1 MLGTRAQYR
10 PLSKATLA
18 RKRAMAISTVNRVN
32 KIKSRYGAPSQPSQS
47 TRKGKKA
54 WRKNVDI
61 EDVEDRLEG
70 LRDEERETGGPVHEK
85 SNTELFAVDVRGD
98 EQLKKQM
105 RKHRPLKYME
115 LLARRSAVPAVHSR
129 VSIPTPTSES
139 SKPRIRVSAAEKARL
154 LRIAHRTKNP
164 LEAIQG
170 RSNLPASEAV
180 KRSGKY
186 DVWASEDPDEVS
198 LMHAMRTSE
207 AKEYL
212 LPIVKSHKSR
222 APPSAPPSVP
232 PLTNAIL
239 PKAVIYPDAGTSY
252 NPTYEEH
259 QELLQAAH
267 EREVKRVENT
277 EKAEEVRRRME
288 AAWERKGE
296 NMVEGMIVDVGEE
309 NEEDAPEEER
319 VDPVKP
325 PQRKTAQQRRKA
337 ARVLAEKRSRASLAQ
352 KRQQLASLSTL
363 KSLRRTVA
371 NAQSESQKAAAERA
385 EKKLA
390 KGLMGMK
397 IGKHV
402 VKEGEIDFQLGEDLP
417 ESFRELKPEG
427 NLWRDRWG
435 SMVARGKVEP
445 RAPVLAA
452 RKKTK
457 TKEYEKHSY
466 KQFDA
471 RN

>member
-1 MLGTRAQYR
+1 
-10 PLSKATLA
+10 
-18 RKRAMAISTVNRVN
+18 MAISTVNRVN
-32 KIKSRYGAPSQPSQS
+32 KLKSSYGAPSQLSQS

-61 EDVEDRLEG
+61 ETVEDHLEG
-70 LRDEERETGGPVHEK
+70 LRDEEREIGGPVHKK
-85 SNTELFAVDVRGD
+85 SDTELFSVDVHGD

-105 RKHRPLKYME
+105 RRHRPLKYVEM
-115 LLARRSAVPAVHSR
+115 LAKRSAVPAVHSR
-129 VSIPTPTSES
+129 ASFPTPTPSGS
-139 SKPRIRVSAAEKARL
+139 IKPRIRISAAEKAQL
-154 LRIAHRTKNP
+154 ARIAHRTKNP
-164 LEAIQG
+164 LEAAHG

-198 LMHAMRTSE
+198 LMRAMRTHE

-232 PLTNAIL
+232 VLTNATL
-239 PKAVIYPDAGTSY
+239 PNSVARPEAGMSY
-252 NPTYEEH
+252 NPTYEDH
-259 QELLQAAH
+259 QELLRTAH
-267 EREVKRVENT
+267 EREVKRVADI

-288 AAWERKGE
+288 AAWEKKGD
-296 NMVEGMIVDVGEE
+296 GIVDGMLVDAGEE
-309 NEEDAPEEER
+309 NEEIEEEER
-319 VDPVKP
+319 IDPVKP
-325 PQRKTAQQRRKA
+325 PQRKTAQQRKKA

-363 KSLRRTVA
+363 KSLRRKVA
-371 NAQSESQKAAAERA
+371 NAKSESQRAATERA

-390 KGLMGMK
+390 KGLIGMR

-402 VKEGEIDFQLGEDLP
+402 VKEGNIDYQLGEDLP

-435 SMVARGKVEP
+435 SMVSRGKVEP
-445 RAPVLAA
+445 RMPVLAA
-452 RKKTK
+452 RKKK

-466 KQFDA
+466 KRFDA
-471 RN
+471 QN

>member
-1 MLGTRAQYR
+1 MSGYDSLTQCSELV
-10 PLSKATLA
+10 LSIVHSPKPLA
-18 RKRAMAISTVNRVN
+18 RKRAMAISTVNR
-32 KIKSRYGAPSQPSQS
+32 IKSRYGAPSQPSQS

-70 LRDEERETGGPVHEK
+70 LRDENGKQGQLPLNHPALSLISNLYSGPVHEK

-98 EQLKKQM
+98 EQQTDAKASS
-105 RKHRPLKYME
+105 LKYME
-115 LLARRSAVPAVHSR
+115 LLARRSAVPAVHS
-129 VSIPTPTSES
+129 VSLSQPHI
-139 SKPRIRVSAAEKARL
+139 RILEAPHTREAAEKARL

-385 EKKLA
+385 EKKA
-390 KGLMGMK
+390 C
-397 IGKHV
+397 
-402 VKEGEIDFQLGEDLP
+402 
-417 ESFRELKPEG
+417 
-427 NLWRDRWG
+427 
-435 SMVARGKVEP
+435 
-445 RAPVLAA
+445 
-452 RKKTK
+452 
-457 TKEYEKHSY
+457 
-466 KQFDA
+466 
-471 RN
+471 